1 LPVEFKVMSKK
12 IVFNVGFW
20 LFLWLIFAL
29 SMIRFEPVG
38 QSFKIAALI
47 IFPLVIPVYIH
58 DYLFDF
64 FIIKKRYVLYVIC
77 TAGLVLFFGYII
89 REFQRYIEP
98 TGSSETYFSLLFI
111 MIFYTGARYFRI
123 GTQQQMR
130 LKQEEERR
138 IRAEMELKELEAK
151 QAQAELN
158 MLKSQVN
165 PHFLFN
171 SLNSIYSLI
180 MSRSDIAADTVMKL
194 SDLMRYL
201 LESSQK
207 RKVLVKHE
215 LDFLQNYIDL
225 EKIRLG
231 KKAKVKVEYSGD
243 QSGKIIS
250 PLLLIPFVENC
261 FKHGIG
267 VNAAENL
274 IDIAIDV
281 EEKSLSLRTL
291 NNIAPKRINPA
302 SKKTST
308 GIENVKKRLEFLY
321 ADKYQ
326 LDIKEDETRFA
337 IFLKIEI

>member
-180 MSRSDIAADTVMKL
+180 
-194 SDLMRYL
+194 
-201 LESSQK
+201 
-207 RKVLVKHE
+207 
-215 LDFLQNYIDL
+215 ID
-225 EKIRLG
+225 
-231 KKAKVKVEYSGD
+231 D
-243 QSGKIIS
+243 QAFYFHG
-250 PLLLIPFVENC
+250 PLYFN
-261 FKHGIG
+261 F
-267 VNAAENL
+267 
-274 IDIAIDV
+274 
-281 EEKSLSLRTL
+281 
-291 NNIAPKRINPA
+291 
-302 SKKTST
+302 
-308 GIENVKKRLEFLY
+308 
-321 ADKYQ
+321 
-326 LDIKEDETRFA
+326 
-337 IFLKIEI
+337 